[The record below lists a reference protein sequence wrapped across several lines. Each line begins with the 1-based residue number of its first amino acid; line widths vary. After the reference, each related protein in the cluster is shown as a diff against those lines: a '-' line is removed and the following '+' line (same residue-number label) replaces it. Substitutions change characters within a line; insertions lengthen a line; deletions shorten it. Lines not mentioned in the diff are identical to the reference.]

1 MATANLSLAGLLLAR
16 WFTSG
21 HFPLSNLYESLLF
34 LSWGFTAFHLIM
46 EVTSRSDFFGI
57 VTSPVAL
64 LTDAFA
70 SFSLPKEMQKT
81 TALVPALQSNWL
93 MMHVTVMMISYVALI
108 SGSLLALAFLVVN
121 YYDRK
126 ALKNALSSSLECEEG
141 NIRSSIEKE
150 DRQALSPTRLQPQL
164 VMLERGACFVN
175 QGGEAPME
183 GQGGSVAVAEKTR
196 TNFTRPVIGT
206 SSQSLPSSELP
217 QGSLDRTR
225 SIDEVGHRVAFDQ
238 ASQAPQGLTRPHRP
252 HGGRGPGPSPFH
264 PTGSAFHA
272 SLRDASTVQRF
283 AERALS
289 QAHFTERATIDLPF
303 SSLSGNPR
311 SVASAPFSPF
321 AQTLDNLSYRTLGLG
336 FPLLTIGILSGAV
349 WANEAWGSYWSW
361 DPKETWALITWLVF
375 AIYLHT
381 RLSKGWR
388 GNKPAL
394 IAVAGFFVVW
404 ICYLG
409 VNLLGTG
416 LHSYGWFQARG

>member
-238 ASQAPQGLTRPHRP
+238 ASQASRRQGPWP
-252 HGGRGPGPSPFH
+252 KPVPSDGFGVPCIS
-264 PTGSAFHA
+264 TGCKYG
-272 SLRDASTVQRF
+272 STFR
-283 AERALS
+283 
-289 QAHFTERATIDLPF
+289 
-303 SSLSGNPR
+303 
-311 SVASAPFSPF
+311 
-321 AQTLDNLSYRTLGLG
+321 
-336 FPLLTIGILSGAV
+336 
-349 WANEAWGSYWSW
+349 
-361 DPKETWALITWLVF
+361 
-375 AIYLHT
+375 
-381 RLSKGWR
+381 
-388 GNKPAL
+388 
-394 IAVAGFFVVW
+394 
-404 ICYLG
+404 
-409 VNLLGTG
+409 
-416 LHSYGWFQARG
+416 

>member
-1 MATANLSLAGLLLAR
+1 MALLELEYMLGNLSFACLLAMVVWYWLKLTFSFNQDLAPVGTFGMATANLSLAGLLLAR

-46 EVTSRSDFFGI
+46 EVTSRSDLFGI

-126 ALKNALSSSLECEEG
+126 TVKSEPPSSLKCEEG
-141 NIRSSIEKE
+141 SVRSSTEKE
-150 DRQALSPTRLQPQL
+150 DCQAFSPTGLQPQL
-164 VMLERGACFVN
+164 VMLERSPPFVN
-175 QGGEAPME
+175 QGSNAPME
-183 GQGGSVAVAEKTR
+183 GQGGLAVVAEKTK
-196 TNFTRPVIGT
+196 TNPMLPDIER
-206 SSQSLPSSELP
+206 SWRSLPSSELP
-217 QGSLDRTR
+217 QGKARL
-225 SIDEVGHRVAFDQ
+225 
-238 ASQAPQGLTRPHRP
+238 
-252 HGGRGPGPSPFH
+252 
-264 PTGSAFHA
+264 
-272 SLRDASTVQRF
+272 

-289 QAHFTERATIDLPF
+289 QARFTERVNIDLALG
-303 SSLSGNPR
+303 SLADNPQ
-311 SVASAPFSPF
+311 SAASAAFSPF

-388 GNKPAL
+388 GKKPAL